1 MEKRKLVV
9 TMDPSKPLR
18 MIDPENRH
26 YITQ

>member
-1 MEKRKLVV
+1 MEKHKLVV
-9 TMDPSKPLR
+9 TMDPSKPHR